1 MTKDLVRNKDLK
13 NRIRFSTSMD
23 IELSKKLE
31 ELSKQTR
38 IPKSKLV
45 DEAIEML
52 VNKYNKE

>member
-52 VNKYNKE
+52 VNKYKE